1 MTAGNLD
8 TVFKLVVGEE
18 GGFVNDPKDRGGAT
32 KYGVTQTTLSAW
44 RRRQVSVADVKN
56 LQIDEAKLIFRAQYW
71 NKIQG
76 DRLPPGLDLAVADM
90 AFNSGT
96 GRAVGCLQK
105 ALGVKVDNVLGEV
118 TLAKAHDSDVEDTIN
133 AFCDARLA
141 FLKTTYGWGRFGK
154 GWTNRVSRVRA
165 AALDMAEPG
174 QPVGL
179 AALPPMEG
187 SQADHDQAITRT
199 PSGRAKIMAGVGAIG
214 TAATDAAAQVQP
226 LMDYLPTL
234 KWIFVA
240 LTMVGIGVTFYTQ
253 LTTLREEASQ

>member
-44 RRRQVSVADVKN
+44 RRRQASVDDVRN
-56 LQIDEAKLIFRAQYW
+56 LGLDEAKLIFKAQYW

-76 DRLPPGLDLAVADM
+76 DRLPPGLDLAVADV

-96 GRAVGCLQK
+96 GRAVELLQR
-105 ALGVKVDNVLGEV
+105 ALGVKVDRVLGEV
-118 TLAKAHDSDVEDTIN
+118 TLAKTHDAEVDDLIN
-133 AFCDARLA
+133 ALCDQRLA
-141 FLKTTYGWGRFGK
+141 FLKTTYGWSRFGK
-154 GWTNRVSRVRA
+154 GWSNRVARVRS

-179 AALPPMEG
+179 ATLPPMDG
-187 SQADHDQAITRT
+187 TQADHDQAITRT
-199 PSGRAKIMAGVGAIG
+199 PSGRAKILAGVGAVG

-234 KWIFVA
+234 KWLFVA
-240 LTMVGIGVTFYTQ
+240 LTLVGIGVTFYTQ